1 MIFLNKE
8 RKINMDNFKIMYKI
22 LRELEKN
29 MGNENFSVKTVS
41 AEKMKTSFEKWE
53 QLLILMQDE
62 GYIKGLVL
70 SKDLEQM
77 YRHISE
83 PIKPQITIRGLE
95 YLAENSFMGKAKE
108 ALKIEGE
115 II

>member
-1 MIFLNKE
+1 
-8 RKINMDNFKIMYKI
+8 MDNFKIIYKI

-29 MGNENFSVKTVS
+29 MGNEDFNVEVIS
-41 AEKMKTSFEKWE
+41 AEKMKISFEKWE

-70 SKDLEQM
+70 STELGKI
-77 YRHISE
+77 YRHIVE
-83 PIKPQITIRGLE
+83 PIKPQITIKGLE
-95 YLAENSFMGKAKE
+95 YLANNSTIAKAKE
-108 ALKIEGE
+108 MLKMAGE

>member
-1 MIFLNKE
+1 MY
-8 RKINMDNFKIMYKI
+8 NFKIIYKI

-29 MGNENFSVKTVS
+29 MGNEKFRIETISP
-41 AEKMKTSFEKWE
+41 EKMKIFFEKWE

-62 GYIKGLVL
+62 GYIKGLAL

-108 ALKIEGE
+108 ALKMTGE

>member
-1 MIFLNKE
+1 
-8 RKINMDNFKIMYKI
+8 MYKI

-29 MGNENFSVKTVS
+29 MGNEDFNIEIISSGKLKIPFD
-41 AEKMKTSFEKWE
+41 KWE
-53 QLLILMQDE
+53 QLLILLQDE

-70 SKDLEQM
+70 SKDLEQI

-83 PIKPQITIRGLE
+83 PIKPKITIKGLE

-108 ALKIEGE
+108 MLRMAGE

>member
-41 AEKMKTSFEKWE
+41 AEKN
-53 QLLILMQDE
+53 
-62 GYIKGLVL
+62 
-70 SKDLEQM
+70 
-77 YRHISE
+77 
-83 PIKPQITIRGLE
+83 
-95 YLAENSFMGKAKE
+95 ENIF
-108 ALKIEGE
+108 
-115 II
+115 

>member
-1 MIFLNKE
+1 
-8 RKINMDNFKIMYKI
+8 MDNFKIIYKI

-29 MGNENFSVKTVS
+29 MGNENFSVETIS
-41 AEKMKTSFEKWE
+41 AQKLKISFEKWE

-70 SKDLEQM
+70 SKDLESL
-77 YRHISE
+77 YRHITE
-83 PIKPQITIRGLE
+83 PIKPQITMRGLE
-95 YLAENSFMGKAKE
+95 YLANNSTLAKAKE
-108 ALKIEGE
+108 VLKMAGE

>member
-1 MIFLNKE
+1 
-8 RKINMDNFKIMYKI
+8 MDNFKSIYRI

-29 MGNENFSVKTVS
+29 MGNDNFSPACIS
-41 AEKMKTSFEKWE
+41 AEKMKIPFGRWE

-70 SKDLEQM
+70 SSGLESPL
-77 YRHISE
+77 RHITE
-83 PIKPQITIRGLE
+83 PIFPQITIKGLE
-95 YLAENSFMGKAKE
+95 YLEDNSFMAKAKE
-108 ALKIEGE
+108 MLKMAGE

>member
-1 MIFLNKE
+1 
-8 RKINMDNFKIMYKI
+8 
-22 LRELEKN
+22 
-29 MGNENFSVKTVS
+29 
-41 AEKMKTSFEKWE
+41 MKTSFEKWE

>member
-1 MIFLNKE
+1 MY
-8 RKINMDNFKIMYKI
+8 NFKIIYKI

-29 MGNENFSVKTVS
+29 MGNENFRIHTIS
-41 AEKMKTSFEKWE
+41 AEKMNIPFEKWE

-62 GYIKGLVL
+62 GYIKGLVV
-70 SKDLEQM
+70 SKDLEQT

-83 PIKPQITIRGLE
+83 PIKPQITIKGLE
-95 YLAENSFMGKAKE
+95 YLAENSFMEKARE
-108 ALKIEGE
+108 ALKMEGE

>member
-1 MIFLNKE
+1 MY
-8 RKINMDNFKIMYKI
+8 NFKIIYKI

-29 MGNENFSVKTVS
+29 MGNENFRIHTIS
-41 AEKMKTSFEKWE
+41 AEKMNISFEKWE

-62 GYIKGLVL
+62 GYIKGLVV
-70 SKDLEQM
+70 SKDLEQI

-83 PIKPQITIRGLE
+83 LIKPQITIKGLE
-95 YLAENSFMGKAKE
+95 YLAENSFMEKARE
-108 ALKIEGE
+108 ALKMEGE